1 MSDWWIWRYGG
12 HSLRLHRKRTML
24 GLALLL
30 ALLILSVLLM
40 PAGSHWT
47 GMQELLML
55 LRAPDALPQDA
66 RMILTEVRLPRIL
79 LALIC
84 GAMLGLSGAAMQAL
98 TRNGLADPGLL
109 GVKDGAA
116 VGVVALILLAPNTGV
131 VLRPAIGMTGGL
143 LTALLVAAIARS
155 LSHLRFVLIGIGVS
169 WFLSAGL
176 AVLLTTADIR
186 DVQTA
191 LVWMAGS
198 LDAATW
204 SDVRISGL
212 FCLLGGGLLFATARG
227 ADVALLGDAVAQGL
241 GVRLG
246 QLSVLRFAAPVLLT
260 AACVSVAGSLGFVGL
275 IAPHLARL
283 GIGGGHNAHLA
294 ASALIGAGLVL
305 AADSVGRLAFAPLH
319 LPAGIVLAL
328 IGAPLLLALLWARRN
343 QL

>member
-1 MSDWWIWRYGG
+1 MRGWWIWRRGSY
-12 HSLRLHRKRTML
+12 SLRLNRRRTIL
-24 GLALLL
+24 GISLL
-30 ALLILSVLLM
+30 AALSILSILLI
-40 PAGSHWT
+40 PAGSHQT
-47 GMQELLML
+47 GSQELLTL
-55 LRAPDALPQDA
+55 LRDPGALPRDA

-84 GAMLGLSGAAMQAL
+84 GAMLGLSGAAMQTL

-116 VGVVALILLAPNTGV
+116 VGVVALILLAPNASAI
-131 VLRPAIGMTGGL
+131 LRPAIGMAGGL
-143 LTALLVAAIARS
+143 LTALAVAAIARS

-176 AVLLTTADIR
+176 AILLTTADIR
-186 DVQTA
+186 DAQTA

-198 LDAATW
+198 LDAASW
-204 SDVRISGL
+204 GDVRLSAL
-212 FCLLGGGLLFATARG
+212 FCLAGAALLFATARG

-246 QLSVLRFAAPVLLT
+246 QLSILRFAAPVLMT
-260 AACVSVAGSLGFVGL
+260 AVCVSVAGSLGFVGL

-283 GIGGGHNAHLA
+283 GIGGGHAAHLA

-305 AADSVGRLAFAPLH
+305 AADSIGRLAFAPLH

-328 IGAPLLLALLWARRN
+328 IGAPLLLALLWARRD